1 MKLPDWLFRRPA
13 AARIAPLSSSHAARF
28 PEIHSEA
35 LPGPWAALKF
45 ERSLAERN
53 VFAEG
58 LFLGRRYEPAGFILS
73 RKAADEA
80 EILSVAIAAGGRGRG
95 HSGPLLDRHLQT
107 LAQAGVRAVHL
118 EVEEGNRPAL
128 ALYRRRGFRE
138 VGRPQR
144 RSARPDAPRAAAI
157 TMSRRL

>member
-13 AARIAPLSSSHAARF
+13 AARIAPLSTRHAERLA
-28 PEIHSEA
+28 EIHSEA
-35 LPGPWAALKF
+35 FTRPWDALEF

-80 EILSVAIAAGGRGRG
+80 EILSVA
-95 HSGPLLDRHLQT
+95 
-107 LAQAGVRAVHL
+107 
-118 EVEEGNRPAL
+118 VEKA
-128 ALYRRRGFRE
+128 RRRCGIGPGMVSTRATSSRRGTTCATPGGARFRGYSTNSRKQQGRRQGFSISTTASA
-138 VGRPQR
+138 G
-144 RSARPDAPRAAAI
+144 SARTR
-157 TMSRRL
+157 TVMC